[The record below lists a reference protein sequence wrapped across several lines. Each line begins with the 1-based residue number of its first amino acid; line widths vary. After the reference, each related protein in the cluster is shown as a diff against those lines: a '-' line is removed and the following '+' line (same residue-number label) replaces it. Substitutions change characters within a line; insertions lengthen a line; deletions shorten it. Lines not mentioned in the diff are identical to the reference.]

1 MIKSHRKMIF
11 TTVAL
16 AAVLAVASYAFADWG
31 RGWGHRG
38 YGPHHRGMM
47 EYGAGPGA
55 QGGEF
60 YCGSGPG
67 TGAGRSG
74 LTEEQLERIEQQRQS
89 FFTETEP
96 LRQKLYE
103 KKMALRSE
111 LAKENPD
118 LDSAKQLQGEISDL
132 RAEFDQKRL
141 EHRIEMRKI
150 APESGGA
157 AMGRGG
163 RSLGG
168 GGYGSAYGYGR
179 GPCWR

>member
-38 YGPHHRGMM
+38 YGPHHQGIM

-74 LTEEQLERIEQQRQS
+74 LSDEQLERIEQQRQS

-118 LDSAKQLQGEISDL
+118 LGSAKQLQGEISDL

-163 RSLGG
+163 RSPRG
-168 GGYGSAYGYGR
+168 GGYGSAHGYGR